1 MSMAWPVPTA
11 TTLVSTPVACLNAGS
26 RWPNKP
32 DCSVDVVDAMVMD
45 WAITAGLAAMN
56 AIETIAIC
64 ARQMDARGLKR
75 LKDAFMTTL
84 L

>member
-1 MSMAWPVPTA
+1 
-11 TTLVSTPVACLNAGS
+11 
-26 RWPNKP
+26 
-32 DCSVDVVDAMVMD
+32 MVMD